1 MGYGIILGGGAPS
14 NFGYVVASSYANL
27 PSSPAVNTFG
37 LITATAVPTG
47 GFSIRSKVPSSGM
60 NAGDVVILVHRD
72 SAKAFE
78 TVSGS
83 GVYAYPAA
91 AYQYVSGVW
100 SPIEA
105 YIYQAS
111 AWGILW
117 VYYFKDGTF
126 SFVTGVTSAGDG
138 TTSLPGTS
146 IRLYLYNSTAAARKT
161 SWGLNAQVNLSNYT
175 EVVIK
180 WSATTEDA
188 MSARF
193 YICATLT
200 QVTSTSSWPS
210 AEVSNDI
217 LTGQEGSYSGNAI
230 MNVSALEGLHVIHCG
245 ARSTAINARTLD
257 LYVTEIFVR

>member
-14 NFGYVVASSYANL
+14 NFGYVVASSYASL
-27 PSSPAVNTFG
+27 PSSPSVNTFG
-37 LITATAVPTG
+37 LITATAVPAG
-47 GFSIRSKVPSSGM
+47 GFSIRAKVPSSGM
-60 NAGDVVILVHRD
+60 NAGDVVIITHRD
-72 SAKAFE
+72 STKAFE
-78 TVSGS
+78 TVAGS
-83 GVYAYPAA
+83 GVYAYPAS
-91 AYQYVSGVW
+91 AYQYVGGLWVS
-100 SPIEA
+100 IEA

-117 VYYFKDGTF
+117 LYYFKDGSF
-126 SFVTGVTSAGDG
+126 SFVTGVTAAGDG

-161 SWGLNAQVNLSNYT
+161 SWGLDAQVNLSNYT

-188 MSARF
+188 MYVRF

-210 AEVSNDI
+210 AEVANDI
-217 LTGQEGSYSGNAI
+217 LTGQNGSYSGTAT
-230 MNVSALEGLHVIHCG
+230 MNVASLEGLHVIHCG
-245 ARSTAINARTLD
+245 ARSQAINARTLN